1 MDRKNTAKR
10 VIMKHRTSQNRKRQ
24 KKRKRKRKR
33 KRTEVNTMHTI
44 KLSRK
49 SEARA
54 TNGRRVEERGNG

>member
-10 VIMKHRTSQNRKRQ
+10 VIMKHRTSQN
-24 KKRKRKRKR
+24 RKRKRKR

-54 TNGRRVEERGNG
+54 TNGRRVEEQGNG